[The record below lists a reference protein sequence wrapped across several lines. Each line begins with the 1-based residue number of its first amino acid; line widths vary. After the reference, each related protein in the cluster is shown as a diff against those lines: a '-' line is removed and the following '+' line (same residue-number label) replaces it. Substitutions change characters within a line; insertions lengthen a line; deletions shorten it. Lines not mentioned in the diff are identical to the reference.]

1 MPRNLMLNANAPQAR
16 VSKNT
21 ARTDN
26 QEKAISLGAKAMGR
40 RFLVNAD

>member
-1 MPRNLMLNANAPQAR
+1 MLNANGSPAR
-16 VSKNT
+16 VSKKT
-21 ARTDN
+21 ARTTD